1 MSAAPVSRPSSAR
14 DNVAGFLCAFAIFFS
29 GLGVI
34 WHPLR
39 LIPISMLLA
48 LVATAM
54 GGRNARLAFFS
65 VLFAAGCFVAG
76 MAIAVLT
83 RNPLW

>member
-1 MSAAPVSRPSSAR
+1 VSAESLAR
-14 DNVAGFLCAFAIFFS
+14 REGPRDVVAGFLCAFAIFFA

-39 LIPISMLLA
+39 LIPVSAIVA

-54 GGRNARLAFFS
+54 GGRNARLAW
-65 VLFAAGCFVAG
+65 FAVVFTAGCFFVG